1 MIWPG
6 IAWPFFLWGLKKMF
20 EMEKFKQAEIKQ
32 RTKDVPVPLLQ
43 DFFSDGDEAVWK
55 VRALTSEDVAKMNE
69 AQQRNKAVESLI
81 GAAVS
86 ASMADKAEA
95 IKSMMG
101 LGDELPDDTT
111 RRIEA
116 LILASVAPECDRET
130 AVKISVYYPT
140 VFSKL
145 TDEIFLL
152 SGQGGEVVGKPANST
167 KKMKSKSP

>member
-1 MIWPG
+1 
-6 IAWPFFLWGLKKMF
+6 
-20 EMEKFKQAEIKQ
+20 
-32 RTKDVPVPLLQ
+32 
-43 DFFSDGDEAVWK
+43 
-55 VRALTSEDVAKMNE
+55 MNE

-86 ASMADKAEA
+86 ASMADKADA

-101 LGDELPDDTT
+101 IGGELPDDTA

-130 AVKISVYYPT
+130 AIKISVYFPT

-145 TDEIFLL
+145 TDKIFYL
-152 SGQGGEVVGKPANST
+152 SGEGAEVVGKPANFTSKT
-167 KKMKSKSP
+167 KSKSP